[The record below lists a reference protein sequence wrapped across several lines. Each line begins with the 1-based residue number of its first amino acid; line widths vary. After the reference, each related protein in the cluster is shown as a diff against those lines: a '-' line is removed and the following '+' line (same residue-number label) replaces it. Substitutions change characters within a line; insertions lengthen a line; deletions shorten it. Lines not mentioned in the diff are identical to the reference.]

1 MSGDWVLPD
10 DDPQTPGPNGSAPAS
25 RPRRAR
31 ASLPRRDTGPVA
43 SAADPWVLPEAP
55 QQQVA
60 PVTSPGWQLD
70 EPATPDAVSTGP
82 SGLLLGD
89 APSVRAG
96 EGGPVTIRLFRS
108 APTRVVVAVPEYVT
122 WLLAYRAVAQG
133 AHLSIVS
140 NSPSRWHPL
149 VQAVEASGGTADL
162 LDAQTRPPS
171 AGRPYRPSLV
181 IDDADHF
188 DGMGSQLG
196 PWQAVLVVQSVT
208 TSAAV
213 FALRTCD
220 LALMAP
226 WDQRVAEQARRAY
239 ALTTAQVR
247 SCANLAENEVVIARP
262 RRVMR
267 VAIPPT
273 ATEYEVLFA

>member
-1 MSGDWVLPD
+1 MSGDWILPEGEG
-10 DDPQTPGPNGSAPAS
+10 TPATGQNGSSAGS
-25 RPRRAR
+25 RPRRVRGDA
-31 ASLPRRDTGPVA
+31 PRRAAGSVA
-43 SAADPWVLPEAP
+43 SASDPWVLPDAP
-55 QQQVA
+55 TQTA
-60 PVTSPGWQLD
+60 PAASPGWQLD
-70 EPATPDAVSTGP
+70 EPATPDVSTGP
-82 SGLLLGD
+82 SGLLLGE
-89 APSVRAG
+89 APSARAG

-108 APTRVVVAVPEYVT
+108 TPTRVVVAVPEYVT

-140 NSPSRWHPL
+140 DSPSRWQPL

-162 LDAQTRPPS
+162 LDGQTRPPS

-181 IDDADHF
+181 IDDSDHF

-196 PWQAVLVVQSVT
+196 AWQAVLVVQSVT

-226 WDQRVAEQARRAY
+226 WDQRVAEQSRRAY
-239 ALTTAQVR
+239 ALTPAQVR
-247 SCANLAENEVVIARP
+247 SCNNLAENEVVIARP

-273 ATEYEVLFA
+273 ATEYQVLFA